1 MPSLSPLSSL
11 DKTYSIANVFVTKVL
26 IADTVFAPPTW
37 DGTARQFTWSSAM
50 SQGLTACV
58 QCKEDT
64 LVSGLLLCSQE
75 PYRPRMAQANGIALE
90 HMYFSWQTMANEIIL
105 FSNCTLRWKDN
116 LLTALESPEVERIL
130 NMMVLRRNLPSP
142 KQFIGCPSRK
152 NRLGIFW
159 CFGWIRREWNWNL
172 HCSSGH
178 VYRICRN

>member
-26 IADTVFAPPTW
+26 IADTVFAPPTL

-75 PYRPRMAQANGIALE
+75 LYRPRMAQANGIALE
-90 HMYFSWQTMANEIIL
+90 QMYFS
-105 FSNCTLRWKDN
+105 
-116 LLTALESPEVERIL
+116 
-130 NMMVLRRNLPSP
+130 
-142 KQFIGCPSRK
+142 
-152 NRLGIFW
+152 
-159 CFGWIRREWNWNL
+159 
-172 HCSSGH
+172 
-178 VYRICRN
+178 